1 MIIPANEVTTTE
13 VQAWKG
19 LHLLH
24 FQGSTCSQKVRLM
37 LGELEQ
43 EWTSHPVNLI
53 KQENSTPWFLGI
65 NPRGVVP
72 VLVHD
77 GVVHV
82 ESNDIITY
90 LDATFSKPG
99 NSYFFD
105 TSDALA
111 SEAQQLLDLEDSL
124 HMELRLLTIQFG
136 PLSLKSKD
144 SIDAQEK
151 NGNFDAKR
159 AHEVEWWREK
169 AENGISDSE
178 TCAAARS
185 FSAAFDQL
193 DKRLAEQP
201 WIMGDKISIIDVS
214 WFPNI
219 QRLINMGYPLSRH
232 ANLST
237 YYQRLIARPAF
248 KAELGHPG
256 SRIGKL
262 LFGGIKLANRLKG
275 KSIEK
280 CL

>member
-1 MIIPANEVTTTE
+1 
-13 VQAWKG
+13 
-19 LHLLH
+19 
-24 FQGSTCSQKVRLM
+24 M

-43 EWTSHPVNLI
+43 KWVSHPINLI
-53 KQENSTPWFLGI
+53 KQANSTPWYLGI

-90 LDATFSKPG
+90 LNTTFSKPG

-105 TSDALA
+105 TSSTAA
-111 SEAQQLLDLEDSL
+111 AEAQQLLDLEESL
-124 HMELRLLTIQFG
+124 HMDLRLLTIEFG

-178 TCAAARS
+178 TCAAAKN
-185 FSAAFDQL
+185 FSTAFNKLDQ
-193 DKRLAEQP
+193 RLAEQP
-201 WIMGDKISIIDVS
+201 WIMGDKISIIDIS
-214 WFPNI
+214 WFPNV
-219 QRLINMGYPLSRH
+219 QRLINMGYPMSRH
-232 ANLST
+232 KNLSA
-237 YYQRLIARPAF
+237 YYQRLISRPSF
-248 KAELGHPG
+248 KAELSQPG
-256 SRIGKL
+256 SRFGKL
-262 LFGGIKLANRLKG
+262 LFGGIRFANRIKG
-275 KSIEK
+275 KSMER